1 MSRPSCILLVLCA
14 LSLFWSAMQG
24 RAEAQC
30 DTPILSIH
38 VDSIFAR
45 ETGTDID
52 QRLGQETARLRALFD
67 YSSYRLLRTDEA
79 DTPCGQEVAF
89 FLPIGRILHV
99 RPMATRGNLVALD
112 LALFDGA
119 RAMMRQ
125 QLKVWRGGLLLFVV
139 SQNPQVAYIT
149 SLSVDAPANSHAP
162 RPVEAPTSVASPL
175 PSIKSPISAN
185 NRPNVLKKDR
195 FSSPP

>member
-1 MSRPSCILLVLCA
+1 MSRPSCIPLLLCA
-14 LSLFWSAMQG
+14 LSLFSSAMHG

-30 DTPILSIH
+30 DTKVLSIH

-52 QRLGQETARLRALFD
+52 QRLGPETRRLRALFD
-67 YSSYRLLRTDEA
+67 YGSYRLLRTDEA

-99 RPMATRGNLVALD
+99 RPMATRGNSVALD

-125 QLKVWRGGLLLFVV
+125 QLKIWRGGLLLFVV

-149 SLSVDAPANSHAP
+149 SLSVDVPANSREP
-162 RPVEAPTSVASPL
+162 RPVAAPTSGASPL
-175 PSIKSPISAN
+175 PSAKSPLGA
-185 NRPNVLKKDR
+185 K
-195 FSSPP
+195 

>member
-1 MSRPSCILLVLCA
+1 V
-14 LSLFWSAMQG
+14 
-24 RAEAQC
+24 
-30 DTPILSIH
+30 LSIH

-52 QRLGQETARLRALFD
+52 QRLGPETGRLRALFD

-79 DTPCGQEVAF
+79 DTSCGQEVAF

-99 RPMATRGNLVALD
+99 RPMATHGNSVALD

-125 QLKVWRGGLLLFVV
+125 QLKIWRGGLLLFVV

-149 SLSVDAPANSHAP
+149 SLSVDVPDNSHEP
-162 RPVEAPTSVASPL
+162 RPVGAPSSGASPL
-175 PSIKSPISAN
+175 PSAKSPIST
-185 NRPNVLKKDR
+185 K
-195 FSSPP
+195 